1 MYNSIQ
7 EMNHFSYTWNT
18 LILESYR
25 NLGKRMLFL
34 DITRTMN
41 PTIEDKVWGRIHVG
55 VPWIPDEWYEIMD
68 CLKRLTRPNVID
80 LLRMR

>member
-41 PTIEDKVWGRIHVG
+41 PTIEDKVWGRIHVW
-55 VPWIPDEWYEIMD
+55 VPWIPD
-68 CLKRLTRPNVID
+68 
-80 LLRMR
+80 